1 MGIRDGDTSSPC
13 RIPKGIG
20 GRVGRRPPAPLVRRG
35 SVGGFVPSR
44 DTLLQPGEHFLLDP
58 SDPTA
63 RAVPETKSAGKRSGM
78 LEPLDV
84 LGAVQDE
91 LLELTLGQNPHRGI
105 SRVGSIARCPGG

>member
-1 MGIRDGDTSSPC
+1 MAALSP
-13 RIPKGIG
+13 RRNHPPLRQG
-20 GRVGRRPPAPLVRRG
+20 GRVGPRPPAPLARRG

-44 DTLLQPGEHFLLDP
+44 DTLLQPGEYLLLNP
-58 SDPTA
+58 SDPAA
-63 RAVPETKSAGKRSGM
+63 RTIPETESAGKTSGM

-105 SRVGSIARCPGG
+105 SR